1 MKEKPLK
8 TLSDSMMEADLYLS
22 SILNPRCRRANK
34 KKRAQ
39 KDILDILKRNLP
51 W

>member
-1 MKEKPLK
+1 MKDKPLQ
-8 TLSDSMMEADLYLS
+8 TISNSVMEADRYLS
-22 SILNPRCRRANK
+22 SILEPRCRRANK